1 MQIVPKTG
9 LRGLVEN
16 WQSDMLAAVSVAL
29 VALPLA
35 LGIALA
41 SGVPPITGILSAAIG
56 GIVTTF
62 FRGSFVGINGPAAGL
77 IAVILGSILAL
88 DDGSGQALNYVLAAI
103 VVSGAIQVL
112 LGLLKLGRLAD
123 IFHPTIIRGILAA
136 IGVIIFAKQIHSA
149 LGTNVTLKTI
159 IEDLIGVV
167 KYADNINPFVVGISL
182 LGLLLLI
189 FHSKISYK
197 FFHFLPAPIWILLLS
212 IPFVYAFNFF
222 DEHSL
227 DFFGRSYDVGP
238 DLLVN
243 IPDNIMD
250 AIAHPNFSI
259 MDTFPFW
266 VSVLSITM
274 VASIISLASSK
285 AVDKLDPYKRRT
297 DLNKDLVGIG
307 ISTMVSGMIGGLP
320 IITVIVRSTVNVH
333 NHAKTKW
340 SNLYHGILLVLFIF
354 LLAPFIQQV
363 PLAALAILLVY
374 SGFKL
379 ASPKVFKQVYKQG
392 VEQLIFFVG
401 TLVLTIF
408 TDVLIGI
415 SGGLLLALIVHYL
428 MAKVSFVAFF
438 RLIFNSGS
446 NIFDKKDGS
455 YEIKIKGVANF
466 LSSLYIDKLISQI
479 PAETKVKVDFSEAR
493 LVGLSIMEMVYDFQ
507 RMHETRGGEVIIQ
520 GLEKHVSSSNHKFA
534 MKILTTKS
542 SHKLTPREIRLQQRA
557 EEHGWNYEQG
567 SVQDVYFES
576 FYFFKSRPIE
586 YKSNRIT
593 GSDQNISWEIS
604 DVTFEEGAFLA
615 YEEYKVTLEMI
626 KVPFKIPKF
635 IIEKKG
641 FLDKHLNIPEHK
653 DIDYT
658 LYTNFPGDYKVKVDN
673 EEEMTAFLT
682 EAVRKLIT
690 DSDIDHIES
699 NGEAILIFNDKLRLA
714 QLPEYSKILKFS
726 EDLRKELLTN

>member
-1 MQIVPKTG
+1 MQIIPKTG
-9 LRGLVEN
+9 LKGLVEN

-41 SGVPPITGILSAAIG
+41 SGVPPMAGILSAAIG

-62 FRGSFVGINGPAAGL
+62 FRGSFVAINGPAAGL

-103 VVSGAIQVL
+103 VVSGALQVI

-136 IGVIIFAKQIHSA
+136 IGVIIFAKQIHLA
-149 LGTNVTLKTI
+149 LGTEVASTKI
-159 IEDLIGVV
+159 IDDLIGVV
-167 KYADNINPFVVGISL
+167 KHANNINPFVAGISL

-197 FFHFLPAPIWILLLS
+197 FFHFIPAPIWVLLLS
-212 IPFVYAFNFF
+212 IPLVYAFNFF
-222 DEHSL
+222 DAHSL
-227 DFFGRSYDVGP
+227 DFFGKSYDVGP
-238 DLLVN
+238 DLLVS
-243 IPDNIMD
+243 IPDNLLD

-259 MDTFPFW
+259 IGTFPFW
-266 VSVLSITM
+266 IAVLSITM
-274 VASIISLASSK
+274 VASIESLASSK

-297 DLNKDLVGIG
+297 DLNKDLIGIG
-307 ISTMVSGMIGGLP
+307 LSTMASGALGGLP

-374 SGFKL
+374 TGFKL

-392 VEQLIFFVG
+392 IEQLIFFVG
-401 TLVLTIF
+401 TLVITIF
-408 TDVLIGI
+408 TDLLIGI
-415 SGGLLLALIVHYL
+415 FGGLLLALIVHYL

-438 RLIFNSGS
+438 RMVFNSGS

-455 YEIKIKGVANF
+455 YELKIKGIANF
-466 LSSLYIDKLISQI
+466 LGSLNIDKLISQI
-479 PAETKVKVDFSEAR
+479 PVGTKVKVDFSEAR
-493 LVGLSIMEMVYDFQ
+493 LVDLSIMEMVYEFQ
-507 RMHETRGGEVIIQ
+507 RMHESHGGEVIIE
-520 GLEKHVSSSNHKFA
+520 GLEQHVSSSNHKLA
-534 MKILTTKS
+534 MKILTSKS
-542 SHKLTPREIRLQQRA
+542 SHKLTAREVRLEQRA
-557 EEHGWNYEQG
+557 EEHGWNYEQE

-593 GSDQNISWEIS
+593 GSDKNITWEIS
-604 DVTFEEGAFLA
+604 DVTFAEGAFFA
-615 YEEYKVTLEMI
+615 AEEYKITLEMI

-658 LYTNFPGDYKVKVDN
+658 LYMDFSKEYKVKVNDQS
-673 EEEMTAFLT
+673 EMAAFLT
-682 EAVRKLIT
+682 EGLRALIEN
-690 DSDIDHIES
+690 SDIDHIES
-699 NGEAILIFNDKLRLA
+699 NGEAILIFNDQLRLA
-714 QLPEYSKILKFS
+714 QLPEYSKLLKFS
-726 EDLRKELLTN
+726 EDLRKELLK